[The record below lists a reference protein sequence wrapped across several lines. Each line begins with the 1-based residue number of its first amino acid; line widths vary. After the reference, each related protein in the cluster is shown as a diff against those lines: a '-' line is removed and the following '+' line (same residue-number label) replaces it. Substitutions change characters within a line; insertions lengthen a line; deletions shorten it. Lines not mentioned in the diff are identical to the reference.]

1 MGQYDN
7 LFEPIDVGGVR
18 IPNRIVRAAHG
29 TGLYGEQL
37 IAYHEARA
45 KGGVGMSTLEASGV
59 HPSAPI
65 GVRLT
70 SDKCIAFYEAISSR
84 MAPYGMKLF
93 QQLYHAGAGYP
104 EALGMPEH
112 WSASPLPNPLTGVVA
127 LEMTKTMIDD
137 VVSSFAAAARRCRD
151 GGLSGVDIHA
161 SSGYLIHEFLSPA
174 TNHRTDEYGGPLE
187 NRLRFL
193 REIIE
198 AIRAEVGKEAFAVGV
213 RLPNEDYIPGGLTAT
228 DNARIART
236 VDPLVDYVS
245 LHMGAYW
252 RFHKLIGP
260 MDDPLGLEMEA
271 NAVITP
277 RITKPTIVAGR
288 IMTLDHASHIVAS
301 GAADMVS
308 MVRAL
313 IADPELVNKARR
325 REENRIRPCLSCN
338 MGCVGELMS
347 KAVMSCVVN
356 VAAGKETV
364 VPCEPGDTSP
374 APKKILVVGGGP
386 AGLEFARTAALR
398 GHKVELHEA
407 TKRLGG
413 QVAMAATA
421 PHREDLGAIT
431 SWLAEQVERLQ
442 VEVHLNSL
450 VDAERVSKAGPDEV
464 VIATGTTPRV
474 DGYQVSTPATA
485 IEGFDQPHVYTSWDL
500 FGRGR
505 PVPVRSPA
513 VVFDD
518 TGSFE
523 AVSVAELLL
532 ERGAGVT
539 MVSRLESIGQNL
551 PFPPVTVGAAR
562 ERLFSGDF
570 DFIGGHYLRGI
581 TTTDVHAGVLF
592 TDRDRTI
599 PARTVVLVT
608 HNRPNLELA
617 HVLAAK
623 GVHVHLIG
631 DVRGRNSLMSAIH
644 GAAMLGRHL

>member
-1 MGQYDN
+1 MALYDN
-7 LFEPIDVGGVR
+7 LFEPIDVGGVT

-29 TGLYGEQL
+29 TGLQGEKL

-65 GVRLT
+65 GLWLT
-70 SDKCIAFYEAISSR
+70 SDKCIAFYEALSSR
-84 MAPYGMKLF
+84 IAPYGMKLF

-104 EALGMPEH
+104 EAIGMPEH
-112 WSASPLPNPLTGVVA
+112 WSASPIPNPLTGVVPI
-127 LEMTKTMIDD
+127 EMTQSMIDD
-137 VVSSFAAAARRCRD
+137 VVASFAVAARRCRD
-151 GGLSGVDIHA
+151 GGLNGVDIHA

-174 TNHRTDEYGGPLE
+174 TNHRTDEYGGSLE

-193 REIIE
+193 REIIA
-198 AIRAEVGKEAFAVGV
+198 AIRTEVGNDAFAVGV
-213 RLPNEDYIPGGLTAT
+213 RLPNEDYVPGGLTAA
-228 DNARIART
+228 DNARIAQT

-245 LHMGAYW
+245 LHMGSYW
-252 RFHKLIGP
+252 RFHKLIGL
-260 MDDPLGLEMEA
+260 MDEPLGLEMEA

-277 RITKPTIVAGR
+277 RVTKPTIVAGR
-288 IMTLDHASHIVAS
+288 IMTLDHASHIVES

-313 IADPELVNKARR
+313 TADPELVNKARR
-325 REENRIRPCLSCN
+325 REEHRIRPCLGCN
-338 MGCVGELMS
+338 MGCVGELMD
-347 KAVMSCVVN
+347 KARMRCVVN
-356 VAAGKETV
+356 VAAANETV
-364 VPCEPGDTSP
+364 VPYEPVDTSP

-398 GHKVELHEA
+398 GHRVELHEA

-431 SWLAEQVERLQ
+431 SWLADEVERLRVKVQ
-442 VEVHLNSL
+442 LNSP
-450 VDAERVSKAGPDEV
+450 VDAEMVSRINPDEV
-464 VIATGTTPRV
+464 VIATGTRPRV
-474 DGYQVSTPATA
+474 DGYQVSMPSTA

-500 FGRGR
+500 FGHGR
-505 PVPVRSPA
+505 PVNIQSPA

-523 AVSVAELLL
+523 AISVAELLL
-532 ERGAGVT
+532 KHGAAVT

-551 PFPPVTVGAAR
+551 PYPPVTVGAAR

-570 DFIGGHYLRGI
+570 DFIGGHYVRKI
-581 TTTDVHAGVLF
+581 TATDVHIGVLF
-592 TDRDRTI
+592 TDRDRAI

-608 HNRPNLELA
+608 YNQPNRELA
-617 HVLAAK
+617 DVLAAK
-623 GVHVHLIG
+623 GMQVHLIG
-631 DVRGRNSLMSAIH
+631 DVRGRNGLKSAIH
-644 GAAMLGRHL
+644 AAAQLGRQI